1 MSESESEWVW
11 HISCGYK
18 NLQEVKKLQHQ
29 LQGTTDESAKKHLQE
44 EISITQAKSEVAE
57 SKRVR

>member
-1 MSESESEWVW
+1 MSDNEWVW

-29 LQGTTDESAKKHLQE
+29 LQGTTDEKRKKHLQE
-44 EISITQAKSEVAE
+44 EIAITQAKSEVAE

>member
-1 MSESESEWVW
+1 MSESESEWMW

-29 LQGTTDESAKKHLQE
+29 LQETTDENTKKHFQE
-44 EISITQAKSEVAE
+44 ELSTTQAKREIAE